1 MQTANAMRQPV
12 QLTRTSRA
20 TWLRKQS
27 RSLID
32 GGLWLVVASVIML
45 SAIGLGFNRDTN
57 MGGGESVFTSTG
69 YLSTVD
75 TLRVYNRISLGI
87 CAFFLVFALTTPGS
101 LQRIARLMKTPIIWA
116 VFYQLII
123 DWHYFSDGAPLQIL
137 KSTGVWLVMM
147 GAMAASPTMAID
159 QYKQKMTLLFRMIMW
174 LSLGIGIFMPDHAWG
189 NDYFVSLIPGVY
201 SRFYGVAI
209 HANEMGALA
218 GIAVLMEL
226 DNLISGTKRKW
237 VGFLHFGLAGA
248 LLILTQSKTSFV
260 ACVVCAVYLALTR
273 RTKALPR
280 VVQIVLVSASVFVFG
295 VILWVLVGDWVLSNK
310 ESLSDLSGRTE
321 LWRYY
326 FGVGLERPWLGYG
339 RELWTELQLS
349 QSFRYKWAAGNAHN
363 QFLNSFLMTGFWG
376 FVLLIVFLVALY
388 RSRNRM
394 DRSSRIIFTACLIF
408 MIIRCNS
415 EAGFEPGDGGIQAV
429 LVGFCLC
436 GRRAFDAVRW
446 MKDPRY
452 AQGGVNPYGGVDP
465 YRTPNPYQVPIP
477 RRAAG
482 RPK

>member
-1 MQTANAMRQPV
+1 M
-12 QLTRTSRA
+12 L
-20 TWLRKQS
+20 
-27 RSLID
+27 
-32 GGLWLVVASVIML
+32 L
-45 SAIGLGFNRDTN
+45 SAIGLGLNRN
-57 MGGGESVFTSTG
+57 ANLSGGSESVFTSTA

-75 TLRVYNRISLGI
+75 ELRVYNRISLAI
-87 CAFFLVFALTTPGS
+87 CFLFLAFALTIPGS
-101 LQRIARLMKTPIIWA
+101 IQRIARVMKSPIIWA
-116 VFYQLII
+116 FCYQLII
-123 DWHYFSDGAPLQIL
+123 AWHYFSDGTPLQIL

-159 QYKQKMTLLFRMIMW
+159 QYKQKMMLLFRMLMW
-174 LSLGIGIFMPDHAWG
+174 LSLGIGIFLPDNAWG
-189 NDYFVSLIPGVY
+189 NDYFVSLIPGLY
-201 SRFYGVAI
+201 SRFYGVAV

-218 GIAVLMEL
+218 GISVLMEL
-226 DNLISGTKRKW
+226 DNLIGGTRKKW
-237 VGFLHFGLAGA
+237 VGFLQLGLAGA
-248 LLILTQSKTSFV
+248 LLILTQSKTSFL

-273 RTKALPR
+273 RTKAIPR
-280 VVQIVLVSASVFVFG
+280 VVQIVLVAASVFVFSLL
-295 VILWVLVGDWVLSNK
+295 LWALVGDWVQSNK

-326 FGVGLERPWLGYG
+326 FGVGLEKPWLGYG

-376 FVLLIVFLVALY
+376 FVLLIVFLLALF
-388 RSRNRM
+388 RSRTRM
-394 DRSSRIIFTACLIF
+394 DRSSRALFTAVLIF

-436 GRRAFDAVRW
+436 GRRAFEAVHW
-446 MKDPRY
+446 MKNPRN
-452 AQGGVNPYGGVDP
+452 GLSGVNPYGGVDP
-465 YRTPNPYQVPIP
+465 YRYPNPYNPATP
-477 RRAAG
+477 RRTAG